1 MTKALVHEE
10 ILQGEKGLR
19 LLSPNDAD
27 YNVDQHFFI
36 NRKIDRFTISGR
48 YFARGKNALGKN
60 WSKWRTSFTLSFTL
74 KQPKESKE
82 ARLNIFIT
90 GRGFGRFASKALGVR
105 NVTRQPEVYLASLP
119 DKFKQLIVE
128 EAEDLY
134 KRVGEEYSPA
144 ITVENFDENIK
155 DLAYPSNQILSE
167 KSIPL
172 FAGELLRAKSRSD
185 VSKFL
190 FSKDKNIRK
199 QFADAT
205 FKLNVE
211 KLGYLLLTKNI
222 IPDSERYSFITVEQA
237 SNERSVF
244 SKETLFEPGL
254 SYDSLI
260 TFTRFLKKLT
270 LENRRLVIN
279 SEVPYGIV
287 EAIGKWNAIKDITQE
302 ISYGDIV
309 SWKDAISAIS
319 ELNSSLKKENSSD
332 SDIQELMGLIN
343 SIFGTSDF
351 AKIESTDYSESI
363 KLALGTGYFRFSHH
377 MSWNP
382 RSKSFYL
389 GMNWMVIKNNSLV
402 YSTIQNDPYTPYR
415 KQNVK
420 TRNVNDQNVE
430 ISAKAAYYLFSYLSE
445 KAEENLA
452 KYHVELSRENIAKY
466 VLLELL
472 LNSEYKLRNIGNKVP
487 TAFYK
492 MLKMGIEM
500 ENILFFLQRKIAIST
515 AAGLDGMPKNW
526 ILKAL
531 SLPEDDPTDF

>member
-10 ILQGEKGLR
+10 IFQGEKGFR
-19 LLSPNDAD
+19 LLRPSDAD
-27 YNVDQHFFI
+27 HTVDQHFFI

-48 YFARGKNALGKN
+48 YFARGKNSLGKN

-82 ARLNIFIT
+82 TRLNIFVT
-90 GRGFGRFASKALGVR
+90 GKGFGHFASKALGVR
-105 NVTRQPEVYLASLP
+105 NITRQPEVYLISLP
-119 DKFKQLIVE
+119 DMFKQLIVE
-128 EAEDLY
+128 ELEDLY
-134 KRVGEEYSPA
+134 KRVGEEYTPA
-144 ITVENFDENIK
+144 VTMENFAENIK
-155 DLAYPSNQILSE
+155 DLAYPSNQILSDR
-167 KSIPL
+167 SIPL

-205 FKLNVE
+205 FKLSVE
-211 KLGYLLLTKNI
+211 KLGYALLTKNI
-222 IPDSERYSFITVEQA
+222 IPDAERYNFITGKQVSA
-237 SNERSVF
+237 KHNVF
-244 SKETLFEPGL
+244 DKETLFEPGL

-260 TFTRFLKKLT
+260 TFTRFLKKLA
-270 LENRRLVIN
+270 LENRRLVID

-287 EAIGKWNAIKDITQE
+287 EAIAKWNSIKDITQGIDYE
-302 ISYGDIV
+302 NIT

-319 ELNSSLKKENSSD
+319 NLNSSFKKENSSD
-332 SDIQELMGLIN
+332 RDTEELMELIR
-343 SIFGTSDF
+343 SIFEVSDF

-363 KLALGTGYFRFSHH
+363 KLTLGTGYFYFSHH

-382 RSKSFYL
+382 RSKNFYL
-389 GMNWMVIKNNSLV
+389 GMNWMVVKNNSLV

-420 TRNVNDQNVE
+420 TRNINDQNVE

-452 KYHVELSRENIAKY
+452 KYHVEVNKENIAKY
-466 VLLELL
+466 IFLELL
-472 LNSEYKLRNIGNKVP
+472 LNSEYKLRNIGSKVP

-492 MLKMGIEM
+492 MLKMGIDM
-500 ENILFFLQRKIAIST
+500 ENILFFLQRKISIST
-515 AAGLDGMPKNW
+515 AASLNGMPKNW

-531 SLPEDDPTDF
+531 SLPEEDPHEF

>member
-1 MTKALVHEE
+1 LTKALVHEK
-10 ILQGEKGLR
+10 ILQGEKDFR
-19 LLSPNDAD
+19 LLRPNDAD
-27 YNVDQHFFI
+27 YTVDQHFFI

-48 YFARGKNALGKN
+48 YFARGKNSLGKN

-82 ARLNIFIT
+82 TRLNIFVT
-90 GRGFGRFASKALGVR
+90 GKGFGHFPSTSLGVR
-105 NVTRQPEVYLASLP
+105 NITRQPEVYLISLP
-119 DKFKQLIVE
+119 DIFKQVVVE
-128 EAEDLY
+128 ELEDLY

-144 ITVENFDENIK
+144 VTMENFAENIK

-167 KSIPL
+167 ASVPL
-172 FAGELLRAKSRSD
+172 FAGELLRAKTRSD

-205 FKLNVE
+205 FKLSTE
-211 KLGYLLLTKNI
+211 TLGYALLTKNI
-222 IPDSERYSFITVEQA
+222 IPDAERYSFIAGQQTPTEHSL
-237 SNERSVF
+237 SNN
-244 SKETLFEPGL
+244 KTLFEPGL

-279 SEVPYGIV
+279 SEAPYGIV
-287 EAIGKWNAIKDITQE
+287 TAIAKWNSIKDITQGIDYE
-302 ISYGDIV
+302 SIT
-309 SWKDAISAIS
+309 SWNDAISAIS
-319 ELNSSLKKENSSD
+319 NLNSSFKEENSSD
-332 SDIQELMGLIN
+332 CDTEELMELIK
-343 SIFGTSDF
+343 SIFEDSDF
-351 AKIESTDYSESI
+351 VKIESTDYSESI
-363 KLALGTGYFRFSHH
+363 KLTVGTGYFHFSHH
-377 MSWNP
+377 MFWNP

-389 GMNWMVIKNNSLV
+389 GMNWTVVKNNSLV
-402 YSTIQNDPYTPYR
+402 YNTIQNDPYTPYR

-420 TRNVNDQNVE
+420 TRNINDQNVA

-452 KYHVELSRENIAKY
+452 KYHVEVNKESIAKY
-466 VLLELL
+466 IFLELL
-472 LNSEYKLRNIGNKVP
+472 LNSEYKLRNIGSKVP
-487 TAFYK
+487 TAFYR
-492 MLKMGIEM
+492 MLKMDIDM

-515 AAGLDGMPKNW
+515 AASLDGMPKNW

-531 SLPEDDPTDF
+531 SLPEEDPHEF